1 MAEGALDLVSCGEVQ
16 KKVRAAA
23 MQGCRSTLMGGRMV
37 VKMIM
42 VNPLHLFNSLG
53 PCGGNGGQQLG
64 NKRLVLRFP
73 KMCAFVCGERVVGAL
88 LGLSR
93 IINSSRQC
101 LDGDPTARLPLI
113 PHLDPAFCHLV
124 SWETSLTPVLTSSP
138 ADPEG
143 LTRISCCPRQGGRGC
158 ERFPGGGRFTTR

>member
-1 MAEGALDLVSCGEVQ
+1 MWLSHSRKRSLLRMEPGRPQYKGANRPSSDGKRDDGKSAPFIQFTWRRCG
-16 KKVRAAA
+16 VR
-23 MQGCRSTLMGGRMV
+23 
-37 VKMIM
+37 
-42 VNPLHLFNSLG
+42 
-53 PCGGNGGQQLG
+53 GQQLG
-64 NKRLVLRFP
+64 NKRLALRSL
-73 KMCAFVCGERVVGAL
+73 KMCVCARTWRNTPRRPL
-88 LGLSR
+88 QTYISQ
-93 IINSSRQC
+93 IINSGRQC
-101 LDGDPTARLPLI
+101 VDDPTARLPLI

>member
-1 MAEGALDLVSCGEVQ
+1 
-16 KKVRAAA
+16 
-23 MQGCRSTLMGGRMV
+23 MV

-113 PHLDPAFCHLV
+113 PHLDLGHLV
-124 SWETSLTPVLTSSP
+124 SWETSPVLTSS
-138 ADPEG
+138 DPE
-143 LTRISCCPRQGGRGC
+143 
-158 ERFPGGGRFTTR
+158 